1 MDNKQN
7 EGAERRGDGGI
18 QVIARV
24 GRIMR
29 ALSAHPQGLSL
40 GGIASE
46 VNLPR
51 STVQRIIYA
60 LEKENMVERGDSS
73 GSFRI
78 GPALSQMLYQTQA
91 DVVSVLR
98 PHLERLSLQHRET
111 VCLSRLNGWQIEVLE
126 QFVGEQPLRIV
137 VPMGMPVPFII
148 CADVKAL
155 LARMDDEQ
163 IEAWTDGAPQ
173 PKASKSKLRKKL
185 LESIAQVRQCGIAC
199 DFNDPFDGVASI
211 ACAIGTFRGAYA
223 ISLLLPS
230 SRMPQKQD
238 TLIAALKETRDAV
251 ERLVSLSTSER
262 G

>member
-1 MDNKQN
+1 MNSQKEVEN

-18 QVIARV
+18 QVIART
-24 GRIMR
+24 GSIMR
-29 ALSAHPQGLSL
+29 ALSAHPLGLSL

-46 VNLPR
+46 VKLPR

-73 GSFRI
+73 DSFRI

-126 QFVGEQPLRIV
+126 QFVGDQPLRIV
-137 VPMGMPVPFII
+137 IPMGMPVPFII

-155 LARMDDEQ
+155 LARMSDEQ
-163 IEAWTDGAPQ
+163 IEEWIEEAPQ
-173 PKASKSKLRKKL
+173 PKATKGKLRRRLKDD
-185 LESIAQVRQCGIAC
+185 IAHIRHSGIAC
-199 DFNDPFDGVASI
+199 DIDDPFEGCAGI
-211 ACAIGTFRGAYA
+211 ACAISTFRGAYA
-223 ISLLLPS
+223 ITLLVPS

-238 TLIAALKETRDAV
+238 ALIAALKETRDTV
-251 ERLVSLSTSER
+251 ERLVGL
-262 G
+262 